1 MAETISEEAQKLDL
15 VVKDFKIPVLNM
27 LKKLRKTMHK
37 ETKEISRKMSHQI
50 ENINKEKL

>member
-1 MAETISEEAQKLDL
+1 MQTSPEEAQKLDL